1 VTALQ
6 SQMLLFCPLWSLL
19 LLKVEVKV
27 VMQMKIM

>member
-19 LLKVEVKV
+19 LVVVV
-27 VMQMKIM
+27 VMQMKII